1 MKKILEQAIH
11 IAVNAHFGQVDKADA
26 PYIFHPLRV
35 MQQVNSTEE
44 KILAILHDVV
54 EDTFLTF
61 NDLIDKGIPKHM
73 VITLRLLTREK
84 DMPYED
90 YISKIGENPVATKI
104 KIADL
109 IDNMDASR
117 LKQVGETDMERLQ
130 KYSRSLKYLKSVST
144 EK

>member
-1 MKKILEQAIH
+1 MKKTLEQAIH
-11 IAVNAHFGQVDKADA
+11 IAVNAHLGQVDKADA

-54 EDTFLTF
+54 EDTSLTF

-90 YISKIGENPVATKI
+90 YIRKIGENPVATKV

-117 LKQVGETDMERLQ
+117 LKQVSESDMERLQ
-130 KYSRSLKYLKSVST
+130 KYSRILKYLKSVST